1 MLINKP
7 TWRIYL
13 NVMVSRTTDGT
24 AKVRKQ
30 YKELIEAG
38 YVRVI
43 KYSEGKG
50 VETYIFA
57 SDTKMTDFFW
67 EHVEEN
73 FYNLRKSENFSTEP

>member
-1 MLINKP
+1 
-7 TWRIYL
+7 
-13 NVMVSRTTDGT
+13 MVSRTTDGT

-57 SDTKMTDFFW
+57 SDTKMTDLFW
-67 EHVEEN
+67 SHVEEK
-73 FYNLRKSENFSTEP
+73 FYNIKSQEKLSTENE

>member
-1 MLINKP
+1 
-7 TWRIYL
+7 
-13 NVMVSRTTDGT
+13 MVSRTTDGT
-24 AKVRKQ
+24 SAVRRQ
-30 YKELIEAG
+30 YNELIEAG

-67 EHVEEN
+67 GITEER
-73 FYNLRKSENFSTEP
+73 FYDWKKQEKLSTED